1 MHHMMAAAL
10 MANETMDGLIY
21 QIYLIEI
28 WLAKDK

>member
-10 MANETMDGLIY
+10 MANETMDGLAY
-21 QIYLIEI
+21 QICLIEI